1 MIKKLIALTLALLL
15 FIPALYAE
23 TGSWSQINQ
32 TIVRPEGWR
41 KIVTHT
47 DFPLGKKE
55 KSAQYPGIYV
65 QHFGSYPSLDGSTVS
80 VPLGMELARQHLDL
94 EESDLNGFVTFSTT
108 HSAYERLIHQ
118 KPNPDSA
125 ILSLNAA
132 MEQDKSVNLI
142 LATEPSREEEAMA
155 KQAGVE
161 LVKVPFCYDAFV
173 FLVNAENPVDSLTA
187 DQIRGIYTGR
197 FRAWNE
203 VGSTESAAIEAY
215 QRPPNSGS
223 QTAMENMVMKGLRL
237 AAAKENYI
245 SDGMADIVQQV
256 GNYDNGRYTLGYSYL
271 FYVNRLFQQTGLKV
285 LKVDGITPTQETM
298 RAKLY
303 PFTVRYY
310 AVYRKGDSEAERFAR
325 WLTGEEGQLCVKQA
339 GYIPL

>member
-1 MIKKLIALTLALLL
+1 MMKKLIALMLALMLVC
-15 FIPALYAE
+15 PAVYAE
-23 TGSWSQINQ
+23 SGSWAQINQ
-32 TIVRPEGWR
+32 TIARPEGWR

-47 DFPLGKKE
+47 DFALGDKE
-55 KSAQYPGIYV
+55 ESAQYPGIFV
-65 QHFGSYPSLDGSTVS
+65 QRFGGYPSLDGSTVS
-80 VPLGMELARQHLDL
+80 VPLGMELARQHLGL
-94 EESDLNGFVTFSTT
+94 EESDLNGFVAFSTT

-132 MEQDKSVNLI
+132 MEQDRPVSLI
-142 LATEPSREEEAMA
+142 LVTEPSRDELEMA
-155 KQAGVE
+155 EKAGVE

-203 VGSTESAAIEAY
+203 VGSTETAAIEAY

-256 GNYDNGRYTLGYSYL
+256 GNYDNGRYALGYSYL
-271 FYVNRLFQQTGLKV
+271 FYVNQLFKQAGLKV
-285 LKVDGITPTQETM
+285 LKVDGVTPTQESM
-298 RAKLY
+298 RANLY
-303 PFTVRYY
+303 PFTVHYY
-310 AVYRKGDSEAERFAR
+310 AVYRKGDSEAERFAQ
-325 WLTGEEGQLCVKQA
+325 WLIGEEGQQCVQQA

>member
-1 MIKKLIALTLALLL
+1 MMKKLIALTLALLL
-15 FIPALYAE
+15 FCPALYAE
-23 TGSWSQINQ
+23 NGSWSQINQ
-32 TIVRPEGWR
+32 TIARPEGWR
-41 KIVTHT
+41 KIVTDT
-47 DFPLGKKE
+47 DFALGGRE
-55 KSAQYPGIYV
+55 ESAQYPGIFV
-65 QHFGSYPSLDGSTVS
+65 QRFGGYPSLDGSTVS
-80 VPLGMELARQHLDL
+80 VPLGMELARQHLGL
-94 EESDLNGFVTFSTT
+94 EESDLNGFVAFSTT

-132 MEQDKSVNLI
+132 MEQDRPVSLI
-142 LATEPSREEEAMA
+142 LATEPSRDELEMA
-155 KQAGVE
+155 EKAGVE

-203 VGSTESAAIEAY
+203 VGSTEGAAIEAY
-215 QRPPNSGS
+215 QRPQNSGS

-256 GNYDNGRYTLGYSYL
+256 GNYDNGRHALGYSYL
-271 FYVNRLFQQTGLKV
+271 FYVNQLFKQTGLKV
-285 LKVDGITPTQETM
+285 LKVDGVAPTQDSM

-303 PFTVRYY
+303 PFTVHYY

-325 WLTGEEGQLCVKQA
+325 WLTSEEGQQCVQQA